1 MTLIQT
7 VPWAFSIATAIWF
20 ARMASRAER
29 SWRLWGLMG
38 GALSLV
44 SSTIIVGMTQA
55 VFIPTSHEAYIGF
68 CLKSVFLTLIAV
80 AGLGWCVSACLHAQ
94 HRAILQLLRPLLTCL
109 AGSLRRRQAQPR
121 SASQASQSLPNP
133 RVLTT
138 KMRSS

>member
-7 VPWAFSIATAIWF
+7 VPWAFSLATAVWF

-29 SWRLWGLMG
+29 SWCLWGLMG
-38 GALSLV
+38 GAFSLV
-44 SSTIIVGMTQA
+44 SSTIILGMAEA

-68 CLKSVFLTLIAV
+68 CLKAVFLALAVV
-80 AGLGWCVSACLHAQ
+80 AGVGWCVSASLHAQ
-94 HRAILQLLRPLLTCL
+94 HRAILKLLRPLFTRVFR
-109 AGSLRRRQAQPR
+109 SLRARPR
-121 SASQASQSLPNP
+121 PAGQVSEALPNS